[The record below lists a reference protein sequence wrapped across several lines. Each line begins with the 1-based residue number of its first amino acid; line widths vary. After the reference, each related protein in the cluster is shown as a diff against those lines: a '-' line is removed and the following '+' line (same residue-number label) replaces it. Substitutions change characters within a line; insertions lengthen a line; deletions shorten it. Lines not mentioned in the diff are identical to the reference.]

1 MKIILTS
8 FAYGEQQI
16 QKTSNETN
24 KALNSSSKTLS
35 VSGDENGRIANEIQN
50 NVNKSVNPPPSQ
62 GVRPNVDPKT
72 KNNPNPSVRMNQ
84 GYIAPHSEEEPP
96 KYVSRTKM
104 AQREFDP
111 SVVKRIDTGSSVDGA
126 KDSIFSGDLF
136 SSEKQKAVK
145 TAPYPTLPKYRST
158 SDISS
163 KNANTSSALAG
174 LSGVYRR

>member
-24 KALNSSSKTLS
+24 KALNSSSKSLS
-35 VSGDENGRIANEIQN
+35 VSGDENGRIANDIQN
-50 NVNKSVNPPPSQ
+50 NINKSVNPPPSQ
-62 GVRPNVDPKT
+62 GTNSNIEPKT
-72 KNNPNPSVRMNQ
+72 KNNPNSSVRMNQ
-84 GYIAPHSEEEPP
+84 GYTVPNSKEEPP
-96 KYVSRTKM
+96 KYVSRTQM

-111 SVVKRIDTGSSVDGA
+111 SIVKRIDTGSSVDGS

-136 SSEKQKAVK
+136 STEKQKAIK
-145 TAPYPTLPKYRST
+145 TAPYPTLPKYKIT
-158 SDISS
+158 SDINSA
-163 KNANTSSALAG
+163 NANTSSALAG